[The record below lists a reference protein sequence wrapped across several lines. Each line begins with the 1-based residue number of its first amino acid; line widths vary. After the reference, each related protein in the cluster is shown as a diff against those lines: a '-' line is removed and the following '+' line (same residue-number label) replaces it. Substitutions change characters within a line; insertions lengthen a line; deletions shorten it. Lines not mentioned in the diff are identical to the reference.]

1 MKTAIS
7 IPDKTF
13 NSAENLAKQLNM
25 SRSELYVKALEHY
38 LKLHDDEELTKNF
51 NEVYEDMDSGI
62 DPSLHSA
69 ARKSFE
75 RNQW

>member
-13 NSAENLAKQLNM
+13 NSAENLAKQLKM

-51 NEVYEDMDSGI
+51 DKVYKDVNSGT
-62 DPSLHSA
+62 DTSLRSA
-69 ARKSFE
+69 ARKVFE
-75 RNQW
+75 RNEW